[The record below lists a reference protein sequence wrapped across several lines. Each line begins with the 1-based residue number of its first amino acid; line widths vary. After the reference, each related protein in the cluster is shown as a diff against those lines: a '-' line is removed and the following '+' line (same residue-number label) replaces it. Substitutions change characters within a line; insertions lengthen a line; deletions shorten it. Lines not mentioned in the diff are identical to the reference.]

1 MSVNVTFFVVDCYR
15 EITGREVAEMAGKGS
30 EVGLKQ
36 DFSPEERAAN
46 GRKGGVKSGEAR
58 RRKRTIRETLQAM
71 LDCQIPDSE
80 KQAALKALGFDGTF
94 RDAMSMAMLDKASR
108 GDVEAGRFVRDSVGE
123 KPREGVDVIL
133 DEKPLASIDMS
144 KLSDEQL
151 QQLAAQRAEQE

>member
-1 MSVNVTFFVVDCYR
+1 MA
-15 EITGREVAEMAGKGS
+15 EVEGKYNGKAN
-30 EVGLKQ
+30 LKY
-36 DFSPEERAAN
+36 DFTPEERAAN
-46 GRKGGVKSGEAR
+46 SRKGGVKSGEVR

-80 KQAALKALGFDGTF
+80 KQEALKALGFEGTF
-94 RDAMSMAMLDKASR
+94 RDGMTLAMLEKACR

-123 KPREGVDVIL
+123 KPREGVDVSL
-133 DEKPLASIDMS
+133 DEKPLASIDLT